1 MGKILMHSLLPAGHS
16 PGSQMVTEEGKEEG
30 GMAFTELVRMFREE
44 RTQEGPSQDGIWRM
58 PLVPS
63 PLGLWIPGCGC

>member
-1 MGKILMHSLLPAGHS
+1 
-16 PGSQMVTEEGKEEG
+16 MVTEEGKEGG